1 MSPFWLCQPCSTFF
15 KEDGSEIVFRPDSK
29 SHLYWLHIN
38 VKENKT
44 ELSSMRNP
52 KSMTVEEQMDI
63 EWNSKPTL
71 ILSCKPAI
79 KGVTPQNMY
88 QKLKTLL
95 TFS

>member
-1 MSPFWLCQPCSTFF
+1 
-15 KEDGSEIVFRPDSK
+15 
-29 SHLYWLHIN
+29 
-38 VKENKT
+38 
-44 ELSSMRNP
+44 MRNP